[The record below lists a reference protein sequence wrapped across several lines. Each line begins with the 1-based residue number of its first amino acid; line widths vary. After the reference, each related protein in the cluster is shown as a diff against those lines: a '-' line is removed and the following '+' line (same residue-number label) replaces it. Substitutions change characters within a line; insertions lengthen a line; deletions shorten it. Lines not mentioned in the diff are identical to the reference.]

1 MKLLLDTAIM
11 AGVPYTTVVLLLMLP
26 LVTLI
31 IAFSRNVIGI
41 RGFGIF
47 LPAALS
53 VVFAAIG
60 PLLGLVL
67 FVLIVLVST
76 GVRMFLRRFNIKL
89 QYLPRMSLIFLF
101 VVLAVLGLLFLAP
114 FIRFTDLARV
124 SIFPVL
130 FLILLAEDFTR
141 VQLGKSVKTALSLT
155 SETLILAFISYIFLT
170 LRPLQEWA
178 ISSPEL
184 LLIGALVLNFALGKY
199 SGLRIMELLRFKKL
213 IKS

>member
-1 MKLLLDTAIM
+1 MKILIDTAIT
-11 AGVPYTTVVLLLMLP
+11 AGVPYTTIVLLLLLP

-60 PLLGLVL
+60 PILGLIL
-67 FVLIVLVST
+67 FILIVLVST
-76 GVRMFLRRFNIKL
+76 GVRMGLRRLNIKL

-101 VVLAVLGLLFLAP
+101 VVVAVLGLLFLAP
-114 FIRFTDLARV
+114 FIRFTDMTGV

-130 FLILLAEDFTR
+130 FLILLAEDFIR

-170 LRPLQEWA
+170 LRPIQEWA
-178 ISSPEL
+178 LSYPEIL
-184 LLIGALVLNFALGKY
+184 LFGALVLNIALGKY
-199 SGLRIMELLRFKKL
+199 SGLRIMELIRFKKL

>member
-1 MKLLLDTAIM
+1 MKILIDTAIM
-11 AGVPYTTVVLLLMLP
+11 AGVPYTTIVLLLLLP

-60 PLLGLVL
+60 PVLGLIL

-76 GVRMFLRRFNIKL
+76 GVRMTLRRLNLKL

-101 VVLAVLGLLFLAP
+101 VVVAVLGLLFLAP
-114 FIRFTDLARV
+114 FIRFTDMTGV

-155 SETLILAFISYIFLT
+155 SETLILALISYVFLT
-170 LRPLQEWA
+170 LRPIQEWA
-178 ISSPEL
+178 LAYPEL
-184 LLIGALVLNFALGKY
+184 LLVGALVLNFALGKY
-199 SGLRIMELLRFKKL
+199 SGLRLMELIRFKKL